1 MYITS
6 KTVLTNEQV
15 EAAAKK
21 FGMNAWTKPGTN
33 EVRNYLN
40 KSSLE
45 QIIGLEESYYRSGN
59 VSGCSYIDYNGERV
73 DVAHCR
79 AYLPKYHKIFI
90 VNGKVNSSWGP
101 FEDNMAE
108 LIAQSIIKNLAN

>member
-45 QIIGLEESYYRSGN
+45 QIIGLNEEHYNTGN
-59 VSGCSYIDYNGERV
+59 VRHCSYKDENGDRIL
-73 DVAHCR
+73 VANCR
-79 AYLPKYHKIFI
+79 AYTNCHKIYICKGI
-90 VNGKVNSSWGP
+90 VYSTWAPYDANI
-101 FEDNMAE
+101 AE